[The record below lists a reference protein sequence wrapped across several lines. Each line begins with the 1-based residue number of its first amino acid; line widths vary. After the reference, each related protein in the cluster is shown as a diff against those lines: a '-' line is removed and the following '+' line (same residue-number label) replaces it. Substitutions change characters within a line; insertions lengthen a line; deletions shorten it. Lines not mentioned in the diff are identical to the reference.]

1 MVGTL
6 LHLPVDEP
14 AKTIVTMPMGATLDD
29 ANYFAAD
36 LLNAEYPLEVHE
48 IDSDIKVFTLVQD
61 GTHDYN
67 RGLSMAID
75 ELLGIKVALEGPV
88 VICMMPPEMLSR

>member
-6 LHLPVDEP
+6 LHIPLNEP

-36 LLNAEYPLEVHE
+36 LLDAEYPLEMHK
-48 IDSDIKVFTLVQD
+48 IDSDINVFTLVQD
-61 GTHDYN
+61 GAYDYN
-67 RGLSMAID
+67 RGLTVALD

-88 VICMMPPEMLSR
+88 VICMLPPEMLSR